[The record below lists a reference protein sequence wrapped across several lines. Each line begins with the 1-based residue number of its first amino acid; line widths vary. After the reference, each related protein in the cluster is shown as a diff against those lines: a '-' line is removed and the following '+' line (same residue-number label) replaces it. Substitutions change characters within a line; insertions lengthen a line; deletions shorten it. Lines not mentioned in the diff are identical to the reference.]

1 MNAPLTL
8 VACSH
13 GTRAPAAQSLVTA
26 LVDGVTKRL
35 GGVPVVEMFV
45 DVQEPAL
52 ETSLPAVPG
61 EVVVVPLFLSG
72 GYHLH
77 NDISRAVAGH
87 PRARVTAPLG
97 PDALLTDLQV
107 QRLRDAGLSARDTVV
122 MAASAS
128 SDQRAVRDVQRA
140 ADLLR
145 DRLGTEVT
153 VGVVGGA
160 GVQVRDAVEAARRG
174 GRRVV
179 VSSYLL
185 MPGYFHR
192 QVLAA
197 GADVVSAPLLDG
209 PAPDQ
214 LIDLVTRRFDE
225 RQERRAA

>member
-26 LVDGVTKRL
+26 LVDGVTERL
-35 GGVPVVEMFV
+35 RGVPVVEMFV

-61 EVVVVPLFLSG
+61 EVVIVPLFLSG

-77 NDISRAVAGH
+77 NDISRAAAGH
-87 PRARVTAPLG
+87 PRASVTAPLG